1 MQQQKTIQRKQQS
14 SDEWHEEAEIP
25 TLDMS
30 QPPAPPDIDAFRR
43 RTGEI
48 IAYAAASRHANRNHK

>member
-1 MQQQKTIQRKQQS
+1 MNQEKTSHEKQS
-14 SDEWHEEAEIP
+14 FDERSKETNISM
-25 TLDMS
+25 LDMS

-48 IAYAAASRHANRNHK
+48 IANAAASRNVNRNHK

>member
-1 MQQQKTIQRKQQS
+1 MNQEKTVQRKRS
-14 SDEWHEEAEIP
+14 SDEWHKEAEIP
-25 TLDMS
+25 SLDMS

-48 IAYAAASRHANRNHK
+48 IANAAASRHVNRNHK

>member
-1 MQQQKTIQRKQQS
+1 MNQEKTIQRKRS
-14 SDEWHEEAEIP
+14 FDERHEEAEIP

-48 IAYAAASRHANRNHK
+48 IANAAASRHVNRNHE